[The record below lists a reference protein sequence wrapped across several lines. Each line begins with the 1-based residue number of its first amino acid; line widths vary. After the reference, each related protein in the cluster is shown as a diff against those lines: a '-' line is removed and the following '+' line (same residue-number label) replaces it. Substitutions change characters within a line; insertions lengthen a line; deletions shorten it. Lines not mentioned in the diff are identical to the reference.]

1 MSIDNILDSSSA
13 GQTSPSASVNNVIE
27 VLYGSDDPKKAY
39 QIPNAK
45 ISKIEIKE
53 SFFIKL
59 PTMKLLLN
67 DTGTFFNDVGFQ
79 IGNIINIK
87 ITPVIKNLDSIP
99 KPYINSKFVIQAIN
113 YYFEAD
119 KNNYIYEIIGM
130 YAAEKYLN
138 DICVWPITEIDAL
151 NLDKQYT
158 SEQALNLICTRG
170 GLKFVSELKSAPDDN
185 MAWLNSSLSYSE
197 FVDKIVK
204 HAWIADDDMPLMFVD
219 KDGVAHYNSI
229 NNICDN
235 SIKAVYIQNTLYDM
249 KYRNKSKFQLKKP
262 SGYRTYNSVEFK
274 NMGFIQNQGAYGIK
288 TRIYNPYNAKELNLI
303 EFTPFIPTNPAAVTL
318 NDVCLREKEFHDNK
332 IRIANISNKS
342 PGQTDN
348 FRYSF
353 AKMHFKQTHAHYDYA
368 PQHNESIKRSFY
380 QQFAFLTVDAVNQPD
395 YEYEPQQKI
404 SLGDKITIRTDS
416 VANQGSIQSGNFI
429 VTSLLHTFF
438 VNSNYTVII
447 TGVNDGING
456 IGQLKKESALNKNR

>member
-99 KPYINSKFVIQAIN
+99 KPYVNSKFVIQAIN
-113 YYFEAD
+113 YYFEPD

-235 SIKAVYIQNTLYDM
+235 NIKAVYIQNTLYDM
-249 KYRNKSKFQLKKP
+249 KYRDKSKFQLKKP

-416 VANQGSIQSGNFI
+416 VTNQGSIQSGNFI

>member
-1 MSIDNILDSSSA
+1 
-13 GQTSPSASVNNVIE
+13 
-27 VLYGSDDPKKAY
+27 
-39 QIPNAK
+39 
-45 ISKIEIKE
+45 
-53 SFFIKL
+53 
-59 PTMKLLLN
+59 
-67 DTGTFFNDVGFQ
+67 
-79 IGNIINIK
+79 
-87 ITPVIKNLDSIP
+87 LDSIP
-99 KPYINSKFVIQAIN
+99 KPYVNSKFVIQAIN

-416 VANQGSIQSGNFI
+416 VTNQGSIQSGNFI

>member
-288 TRIYNPYNAKELNLI
+288 TRIYNPYNTKELNLI

-332 IRIANISNKS
+332 KRIANISNKS

>member
-249 KYRNKSKFQLKKP
+249 KYRDKSKFQLKKP

-332 IRIANISNKS
+332 KRIANISNKS

>member
-99 KPYINSKFVIQAIN
+99 KPYVNSKFVIQAIN

-303 EFTPFIPTNPAAVTL
+303 EFTPFIPTNPVAVTL

-416 VANQGSIQSGNFI
+416 VANQGFIQSGNFI

>member
-99 KPYINSKFVIQAIN
+99 KPYVNSKFVIQAIN

-119 KNNYIYEIIGM
+119 KNNYIYEISGM

-288 TRIYNPYNAKELNLI
+288 TRIYNPYNTKELNLI

-332 IRIANISNKS
+332 MRIANISNKS

-456 IGQLKKESALNKNR
+456 VGQLKKESALNKNR

>member
-332 IRIANISNKS
+332 KRIANISNKS

>member
-235 SIKAVYIQNTLYDM
+235 SIKAIYIQNTLYDM
-249 KYRNKSKFQLKKP
+249 KYRDKSKFQLKKP

-332 IRIANISNKS
+332 KRIANISNKS

>member
-249 KYRNKSKFQLKKP
+249 KYRDKSKFQLKKL

-332 IRIANISNKS
+332 KRIANISNKS

>member
-249 KYRNKSKFQLKKP
+249 KYRDKSKFQLKKP

>member
-170 GLKFVSELKSAPDDN
+170 GLKFVSELKFAPDDN

-249 KYRNKSKFQLKKP
+249 KYRDKSKFQLKKP

-332 IRIANISNKS
+332 KRIANISNKS

>member
-67 DTGTFFNDVGFQ
+67 DTGTFFNEVGFQ

-99 KPYINSKFVIQAIN
+99 KPYVNSKFVIQAID

-119 KNNYIYEIIGM
+119 KNNYIYEISGM

-288 TRIYNPYNAKELNLI
+288 TRIYNPYNTKELNLI

-332 IRIANISNKS
+332 MRIANISNKS

-438 VNSNYTVII
+438 VNSNYTVIM

-456 IGQLKKESALNKNR
+456 VGQLKKESALNKNR

>member
-185 MAWLNSSLSYSE
+185 MVWLNSSLSYSE

-219 KDGVAHYNSI
+219 KGGVAHYNSI

-249 KYRNKSKFQLKKP
+249 KYRDKSKFQLKKP

-288 TRIYNPYNAKELNLI
+288 TRIYNPYNTKELNLI
-303 EFTPFIPTNPAAVTL
+303 EFTPFIPTNPAAMTL

-332 IRIANISNKS
+332 KRIANISNKS

>member
-99 KPYINSKFVIQAIN
+99 KPYVNSKFVIQAIN

-249 KYRNKSKFQLKKP
+249 KYRDKSKFQLKKP

>member
-13 GQTSPSASVNNVIE
+13 GQTAPSASVNNVIE

-99 KPYINSKFVIQAIN
+99 KPYVNSKFVIQAIN

-119 KNNYIYEIIGM
+119 KNNYIYEINGM

-229 NNICDN
+229 NNICNN

-249 KYRNKSKFQLKKP
+249 KYRDKSKFQLKKP

>member
-67 DTGTFFNDVGFQ
+67 DTGTFFNEVGFQ

-99 KPYINSKFVIQAIN
+99 KPYVNSKFVIQAID

-119 KNNYIYEIIGM
+119 KNNYIYEISGM

-288 TRIYNPYNAKELNLI
+288 TRIYNPYNTKELNLI

-332 IRIANISNKS
+332 MRIANISNKS

-456 IGQLKKESALNKNR
+456 VGQLKKESALNKNR